1 VAAPQRPAPIIDP
14 DCPVI
19 PTPPKAPAITGACG
33 TAPSSFFSYAIYIPD
48 SSVQSWRDGVI
59 QLTVRTGTKATR
71 YMRVRMLPRPLPGQ
85 TPADLEPST
94 ICGEFVVNYIPSGT
108 LVTLDG
114 MTEEVIYK
122 KGASDPVRGDHLLSG
137 IGSEVFTWPLLTCGM
152 GYYMLID
159 VDVNTLVNVS
169 LSVANRE

>member
-1 VAAPQRPAPIIDP
+1 
-14 DCPVI
+14 
-19 PTPPKAPAITGACG
+19 
-33 TAPSSFFSYAIYIPD
+33 
-48 SSVQSWRDGVI
+48 
-59 QLTVRTGTKATR
+59 
-71 YMRVRMLPRPLPGQ
+71 
-85 TPADLEPST
+85 
-94 ICGEFVVNYIPSGT
+94 
-108 LVTLDG
+108 
-114 MTEEVIYK
+114 VIYK